1 MKASAIR
8 DRLYDYI
15 RVADDKKIKAIY
27 TMLEGEIDIE
37 LAWWQNNEFL
47 KELED
52 EYKDWKSGKAKGYT
66 MEEVSAS
73 IDQLSV
79 KRENR

>member
-27 TMLEGEIDIE
+27 TMLEGEMDSEIE
-37 LAWWQNNEFL
+37 WWQNDNFL
-47 KELED
+47 KELD
-52 EYKDWKSGKAKGYT
+52 NDYKEWKSGKAKGYT
-66 MEEVSAS
+66 MAEISQS
-73 IDQLSV
+73 IDQMRV
-79 KRENR
+79 KRGK